1 MGWLTKNKLSDEKR
15 QQLIDD
21 ARPALLPDEQIIDV
35 TTGYFESNTR
45 ATLAVT
51 DRRVF
56 LLNKRLGDT
65 T

>member
-1 MGWLTKNKLSDEKR
+1 MGWLTKNNKNNLSDDKR

-21 ARPALLPDEQIIDV
+21 ALPALLPDEQIIDV
-35 TTGYFESNTR
+35 TTGYLESNTR

-56 LLNKRLGDT
+56 C
-65 T
+65 